1 LKGEAM
7 FRIYSN
13 TFSQATKGAA
23 VFVFIIGLLLIGFGV
38 VIIAFPEIFAFLA
51 AMIFFIA
58 GIGCAGTALKIFLAS
73 RRMRNNDTPPNEYR
87 DNVRIHELDDFDKPQ

>member
-1 LKGEAM
+1 M
-7 FRIYSN
+7 FKFYSN
-13 TFSQATKGAA
+13 RISQATKGVAA
-23 VFVFIIGLLLIGFGV
+23 FIFIIGLLLVGFGV

-73 RRMRNNDTPPNEYR
+73 RRMRTNEPSDNTR
-87 DNVRIHELDDFDKPQ
+87 DNVRIHELNDFDGTS